1 MSNGVTE
8 KVLDLVASTK
18 RIPREKVSIES
29 TFEELGMDSL
39 DGINLMFEVESEFNI
54 SVPDEEA
61 RSIQSVRDLI
71 EKLEKHLAESSP
83 GKE

>member
-8 KVLDLVASTK
+8 KVLALVASTK